1 MAGDI
6 IDFDEALAI
15 IQREVKP
22 LGNETL
28 SLAQSAGRV
37 LAIDLVARLDSP
49 RSAVSA
55 MDGYA
60 VRNADVAGIGARL
73 KLIGESFAGTGAL
86 PPLGSGEAMRIF
98 TGAPMPQG
106 ADRVIMQENIERDG
120 DEVIIARDYGPG
132 WHVRAQASDFA
143 GGDVLLK
150 AGQFLGPRAMVTAA
164 AADRADLEVTR
175 APRIAIIGTGD
186 ELAEPGHAHERE
198 GAIPESV
205 TFGVAALVEQWGGI
219 VVRSER
225 GADDLPHLEVQAKA
239 ALDCADLVVVTGGA
253 SVGEKDFAKAMF
265 AVHGADI
272 LFAKVAIKPGKPVW
286 LARVDTKW
294 VLGLPGNPTS
304 AMVTAR
310 LFLVTIL
317 TALLGQTVP
326 RAIVWQKL
334 PLANA
339 IKATGDRETFVRAHL
354 GEEGLSTI
362 CNQDSGAQLALVEA
376 DWLIRCPAGTSAL
389 ESGAMV
395 QALAF

>member
-1 MAGDI
+1 MAGSL

-15 IQREVKP
+15 IQREVNP

-28 SLAQSAGRV
+28 ALAEASRRV
-37 LAIDLVARLDSP
+37 LATDVVARLDSP
-49 RSAVSA
+49 RTAVSA

-73 KLIGESFAGTGAL
+73 KLVGESFAGTGAL

-106 ADRVIMQENIERDG
+106 ADRVIMQENIERES
-120 DEVIIARDYGPG
+120 DEVIVARDYGPG

-150 AGQFLGPRAMVTAA
+150 AGQLLGPRAMVTAA
-164 AADRADLEVTR
+164 AADRVELNVAQ

-225 GADDLPHLEVQAKA
+225 GADDLPHLEAQAKT

-286 LARVDTKW
+286 LARVGAKW
-294 VLGLPGNPTS
+294 ILGLPGNPTS

-310 LFLVTIL
+310 LFLAPIL
-317 TALLGQTVP
+317 TALLGQIVP

-334 PLANA
+334 PLANG

-354 GEEGLSTI
+354 GEGGLSTVS
-362 CNQDSGAQLALVEA
+362 NQDSGAQLALVEA
-376 DWLIRCPAGTSAL
+376 DWLVRCPAGTPAL
-389 ESGAMV
+389 ESGAIV
-395 QALAF
+395 QALPF